1 MQCKNLHCNEKR
13 LRFLVYR
20 VVITHQLFKCKKAV
34 SAFRFGYLRIY
45 SGVACAYYRPFKVR
59 LIKFKVVSPTC
70 SCLAICEIVDIMY
83 LIFCSIM
90 VGHITVHLCVK
101 SRKHYN
107 IIMCKTSPL
116 PSLPW

>member
-1 MQCKNLHCNEKR
+1 MQEFALQREETTFFSIPRCNYTSA
-13 LRFLVYR
+13 FQV
-20 VVITHQLFKCKKAV
+20 QKAV

-45 SGVACAYYRPFKVR
+45 SGVACSYYRPFKVR

-107 IIMCKTSPL
+107 IIICNTSPL